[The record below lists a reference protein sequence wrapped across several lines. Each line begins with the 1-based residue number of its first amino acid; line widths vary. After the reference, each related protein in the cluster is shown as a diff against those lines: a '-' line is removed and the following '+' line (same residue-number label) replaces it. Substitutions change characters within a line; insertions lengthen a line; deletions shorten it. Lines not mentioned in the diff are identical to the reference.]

1 MSNTIALLETIGG
14 SAALRYASA
23 ARLIGALEQA
33 DASSALKGAVSSG
46 NGSLLLKDFDE
57 KALQVAQFAPQVVQ
71 LMWREEGF
79 SAE

>member
-1 MSNTIALLETIGG
+1 MSNTIELLETIGG

-46 NGSLLLKDFDE
+46 NGSLLLKDFGD
-57 KALQVAQFAPQVVQ
+57 KAMQVVQ
-71 LMWREEGF
+71 ATPQAVQVMWREEGF
-79 SAE
+79 AAE